1 VDALLTRTDS
11 RLQFCCSNS
20 PLAAERNVIHNIA
33 LWFALALAQPALA
46 QTAPTAAPNP
56 LPANPLPAKP
66 SATRPSATKPSP
78 AKPSPAKPA
87 AKKPEAAK
95 PDAAAEHGPCI
106 GVIPHIGESFA
117 VQSIGL
123 TVFGNDFK
131 EVPIGSWGLDDLIVA
146 RVRDAAGPHF
156 AVRRM
161 AQPANAFEPYD
172 HPPLFHDPDVQ
183 IKRVVQTIAGGS
195 GCERY
200 VVVVESGANWG
211 DSNQGVR
218 GIGIVHRGGIIDRFS
233 VTYLFAVTYLYV
245 FDGHTFELLKK
256 GAGSLTNETLG
267 ERLLNDLVKPNPL
280 HAPNRELED
289 FSWPPAPEAV
299 TGLREPTRALLAAS
313 LDKVLPGL
321 LAP

>member
-1 VDALLTRTDS
+1 
-11 RLQFCCSNS
+11 
-20 PLAAERNVIHNIA
+20 
-33 LWFALALAQPALA
+33 
-46 QTAPTAAPNP
+46 
-56 LPANPLPAKP
+56 
-66 SATRPSATKPSP
+66 
-78 AKPSPAKPA
+78 
-87 AKKPEAAK
+87 
-95 PDAAAEHGPCI
+95 
-106 GVIPHIGESFA
+106 
-117 VQSIGL
+117 
-123 TVFGNDFK
+123 
-131 EVPIGSWGLDDLIVA
+131 
-146 RVRDAAGPHF
+146 
-156 AVRRM
+156 M

-200 VVVVESGANWG
+200 VVVVKSGANWG

-267 ERLLNDLVKPNPL
+267 ERLLNDLVKPTPL

>member
-1 VDALLTRTDS
+1 MEERDVIRSFALL
-11 RLQFCCSNS
+11 L
-20 PLAAERNVIHNIA
+20 
-33 LWFALALAQPALA
+33 ALALAQPALA
-46 QTAPTAAPNP
+46 QTAPTAAPKP
-56 LPANPLPAKP
+56 LP
-66 SATRPSATKPSP
+66 TKPSP
-78 AKPSPAKPA
+78 TKPA
-87 AKKPEAAK
+87 AKKPQPPK
-95 PDAAAEHGPCI
+95 PDAAAQSGPCGI

-123 TVFGNDFK
+123 TAFGNDLK

-218 GIGIVHRGGIIDRFS
+218 GIGIVHRGGIIDRFG
-233 VTYLFAVTYLYV
+233 VTYLFAVTHLYV

-280 HAPNRELED
+280 HAPDRELED
-289 FSWPPAPEAV
+289 FAWPPTPDAV
-299 TGLREPTRALLAAS
+299 MGLREPTRALLAAS

>member
-1 VDALLTRTDS
+1 
-11 RLQFCCSNS
+11 
-20 PLAAERNVIHNIA
+20 
-33 LWFALALAQPALA
+33 
-46 QTAPTAAPNP
+46 
-56 LPANPLPAKP
+56 
-66 SATRPSATKPSP
+66 
-78 AKPSPAKPA
+78 
-87 AKKPEAAK
+87 
-95 PDAAAEHGPCI
+95 
-106 GVIPHIGESFA
+106 

-123 TVFGNDFK
+123 TVFGNDLK
-131 EVPIGSWGLDDLIVA
+131 DVPIESWGLDDLIVA
-146 RVRDAAGPHF
+146 RVRAAAGPHF

-200 VVVVESGANWG
+200 VVVIESGANWG

-280 HAPNRELED
+280 HAPDRELED
-289 FSWPPAPEAV
+289 FAWPPTPDAI

>member
-1 VDALLTRTDS
+1 VI
-11 RLQFCCSNS
+11 
-20 PLAAERNVIHNIA
+20 RNVA
-33 LWFALALAQPALA
+33 LWLALAQPALA
-46 QTAPTAAPNP
+46 QTAPTAAPK
-56 LPANPLPAKP
+56 PAPAKP
-66 SATRPSATKPSP
+66 SST
-78 AKPSPAKPA
+78 KPA
-87 AKKPEAAK
+87 AKKSESPKPEAA
-95 PDAAAEHGPCI
+95 AQAGPCI
-106 GVIPHIGESFA
+106 GVIPHIGESF
-117 VQSIGL
+117 VEQNIGL
-123 TVFGNDFK
+123 TAFGNDLK
-131 EVPIGSWGLDDLIVA
+131 EVPIESWELDDLIVA
-146 RVRDAAGPHF
+146 RVRAAAGPRF

-245 FDGHTFELLKK
+245 VDGHTFELLKK

-280 HAPNRELED
+280 HAPDRELED
-289 FSWPPAPEAV
+289 FAWPPTHDAV
-299 TGLREPTRALLAAS
+299 MGLREPTRALLAAS

-321 LAP
+321 LGP

>member
-1 VDALLTRTDS
+1 MLCQLQSLLT
-11 RLQFCCSNS
+11 
-20 PLAAERNVIHNIA
+20 AERNVIRNVA
-33 LWFALALAQPALA
+33 LWLALAQPALA
-46 QTAPTAAPNP
+46 QTAPTAAPK
-56 LPANPLPAKP
+56 PAPAKP
-66 SATRPSATKPSP
+66 SST
-78 AKPSPAKPA
+78 KPA
-87 AKKPEAAK
+87 AKKSESPKPEAA
-95 PDAAAEHGPCI
+95 AQAGPCI
-106 GVIPHIGESFA
+106 GVIPHIGESF
-117 VQSIGL
+117 VEQNIGL
-123 TVFGNDFK
+123 TAFGNDLK
-131 EVPIGSWGLDDLIVA
+131 EVPIESWELDDLIVA
-146 RVRDAAGPHF
+146 RVRAAAGPRF

-245 FDGHTFELLKK
+245 VDGHTFELLKK

-280 HAPNRELED
+280 HAPDRELEY
-289 FSWPPAPEAV
+289 FAWPPTPDAV
-299 TGLREPTRALLAAS
+299 MGLREPTRALLAAS

-321 LAP
+321 LGP

>member
-1 VDALLTRTDS
+1 
-11 RLQFCCSNS
+11 
-20 PLAAERNVIHNIA
+20 VIHNIA

-56 LPANPLPAKP
+56 SP
-66 SATRPSATKPSP
+66 TKPSP
-78 AKPSPAKPA
+78 AKPSPAKPSPA
-87 AKKPEAAK
+87 KPTTKKPAPPK
-95 PDAAAEHGPCI
+95 PDAAAQSGPCGI

-123 TVFGNDFK
+123 TAFGNDFK
-131 EVPIGSWGLDDLIVA
+131 EVPIESWGLDDLIVA

-245 FDGHTFELLKK
+245 FDGRTFELLKK

-289 FSWPPAPEAV
+289 FSWPPTPDAI

>member
-1 VDALLTRTDS
+1 MLCQLQSLLT
-11 RLQFCCSNS
+11 
-20 PLAAERNVIHNIA
+20 AERNVIRNVA
-33 LWFALALAQPALA
+33 LWLALAQPALA
-46 QTAPTAAPNP
+46 QTAPTAAPK
-56 LPANPLPAKP
+56 PAPAKP
-66 SATRPSATKPSP
+66 SST
-78 AKPSPAKPA
+78 KPA
-87 AKKPEAAK
+87 AKKSESPKPEAA
-95 PDAAAEHGPCI
+95 AQAGPCI
-106 GVIPHIGESFA
+106 GVIPHIGESF
-117 VQSIGL
+117 VEQNIGL
-123 TVFGNDFK
+123 TAFGNDLK
-131 EVPIGSWGLDDLIVA
+131 EVPIESWELDDLIVA
-146 RVRDAAGPHF
+146 RVRAAAGPRF

-245 FDGHTFELLKK
+245 VDGHTFELLKK

-267 ERLLNDLVKPNPL
+267 ERLLNDLMKPNPL
-280 HAPNRELED
+280 HAPDRELED
-289 FSWPPAPEAV
+289 FAWPPTPDAV
-299 TGLREPTRALLAAS
+299 MGLREPTRALLAAS

-321 LAP
+321 LGP